1 MSDTYV
7 KFRNEVMAG
16 GASEFT
22 GQEDPTAGGP
32 KAWLALAGIIALLA
46 LLAWWNLW
54 AFVFVV
60 GLLVCIFLHELG
72 HFVTA
77 RMTGMKV
84 TQFFLFMGP
93 KLFSFRRGET
103 EYGVRL
109 FPVGAFVRII
119 GMNNLDPVEPED
131 EPRAYRAK
139 SYPRRMLVI
148 TAGSMMHML
157 IAVVL
162 LFSVYAVNGQ
172 RHATDRVGVGVI
184 TTGGPAD
191 QAGIEA
197 GDIIVSIDGQ
207 TPTDAQQNV
216 ALIRAHQ
223 PGDVVTVVVER
234 DGEQLSRQ
242 VTLGTNP
249 AVTDQQVAFLGV
261 SAGNE
266 VVWNQ
271 ASVGSAAAHSVAD
284 LGSTMWQSV
293 GGVVKVLNPVN
304 IWNHLSGS
312 DTDPSTQPTTVVG
325 ITRLSATIGDEAGLG
340 GILLTLAGVNVFI
353 GLLNMFPLLPFD
365 GGHAAIA
372 TYERLRSRPGRSPY
386 RADVAKMIPVTMA
399 VMTLLAF
406 LLLAGF
412 YLDYARPVR

>member
-16 GASEFT
+16 GAGDGPGEP
-22 GQEDPTAGGP
+22 ETAGGAT
-32 KAWLALAGIIALLA
+32 AWISLIVIVGLLVLLGWWSLWALL
-46 LLAWWNLW
+46 L
-54 AFVFVV
+54 VV
-60 GLLVCIFLHELG
+60 GLLICIFLHELG
-72 HFVTA
+72 HFLTA

-84 TQFFLFMGP
+84 TQFFIFMGP

-103 EYGVRL
+103 EYGVRM
-109 FPVGAFVRII
+109 FPIGAFVRII

-131 EPRAYRAK
+131 EPRAYRSK

-148 TAGSMMHML
+148 TAGSIMHML
-157 IAVVL
+157 IAVAL
-162 LFSVYAVNGQ
+162 LFAVYAIKGQ
-172 RHATDRVGVGVI
+172 QVATDRVQIAATVG
-184 TTGGPAD
+184 GYPAS

-197 GDIIVSIDGQ
+197 GDIVVSVDGQ
-207 TPTDAQQNV
+207 TPTTAAGMT
-216 ALIRAHQ
+216 ALIRTHA

-234 DGEQLSRQ
+234 DDQELTKE

-249 AVTDQQVAFLGV
+249 DVQGQAFLGV
-261 SAGNE
+261 NSGNE
-266 VVWNQ
+266 VTWQ
-271 ASVGSAAAHSVAD
+271 SMSVGAAAVHGVTD
-284 LGSTMWQSV
+284 LGSAMWDSV

-304 IWNHLSGS
+304 IWNHVTGA
-312 DTDPSTQPTTVVG
+312 DTDPTTQPTTVVG
-325 ITRLSATIGDEAGLG
+325 ITRISKTIGNEAGLAG
-340 GILLTLAGVNVFI
+340 LLLMLAGVNVFI

-372 TYERLRSRPGRSPY
+372 TYERLRTRRNGPAY

-406 LLLAGF
+406 LLLAGV
-412 YLDYARPVR
+412 YLD